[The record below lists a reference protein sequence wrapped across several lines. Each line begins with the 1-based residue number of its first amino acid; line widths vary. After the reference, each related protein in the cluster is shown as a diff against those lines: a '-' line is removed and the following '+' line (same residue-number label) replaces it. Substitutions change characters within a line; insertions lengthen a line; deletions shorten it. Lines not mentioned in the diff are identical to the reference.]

1 MKQTSALRVL
11 TLGAVAGMR
20 SMSAPALV
28 SGYLQQKQL
37 AALAD
42 SPLSWLGTGTANTA
56 LRLAAAGELVADK
69 LPGIPARIR
78 PLPLLGRA
86 ASGAAAGAALSDAD
100 GEDWVVGAA
109 LGAAA
114 AVISAFGLYH
124 LRRALTYGLGLP
136 DPVVALAEDGI
147 ALAAGKSQL

>member
-1 MKQTSALRVL
+1 MNPRTALRVL

-28 SGYLQQKQL
+28 SGYLQQRRL
-37 AALAD
+37 AALAG
-42 SPLSWLGTGTANTA
+42 SPIAWLGSERARTA

-69 LPGIPARIR
+69 LPGTPDRIL

-86 ASGAAAGAALSDAD
+86 TSGAVAGAALSDAD

-109 LGAAA
+109 LGAVA

-124 LRRALTYGLGLP
+124 LRRALTHGLGLP
-136 DPVVALAEDGI
+136 DLPVALAEDFV
-147 ALAAGKSQL
+147 ALAGGKSQL

>member
-1 MKQTSALRVL
+1 
-11 TLGAVAGMR
+11 
-20 SMSAPALV
+20 MSAPALV
-28 SGYLQQKQL
+28 SSYLQQKQL
-37 AALAD
+37 AALAE
-42 SPLSWLGTGTANTA
+42 SPLAWLGTGQAYIA
-56 LRLAAAGELVADK
+56 LRLAAAGELIADK
-69 LPGIPARIR
+69 LPGIPARIE

-86 ASGAAAGAALSDAD
+86 MSGAVAGAALSDAD

-109 LGAAA
+109 LGTAA

-136 DPVVALAEDGI
+136 DPVVALAEDGV

>member
-1 MKQTSALRVL
+1 MNQKSALRVL

-37 AALAD
+37 AALAE
-42 SPLSWLGTGTANTA
+42 SPLAWLGTGQAYIA
-56 LRLAAAGELVADK
+56 LRLAAAGELIADK
-69 LPGIPARIR
+69 LPGIPARIE

-86 ASGAAAGAALSDAD
+86 MSGAVAGAALSDAD

-109 LGAAA
+109 LGTAA

-136 DPVVALAEDGI
+136 DPVVALAEDGV

>member
-1 MKQTSALRVL
+1 MKQKTALRVL

-28 SGYLQQKQL
+28 SGYLQQRQL

-42 SPLSWLGTGTANTA
+42 SPLSWLGTGTAHTA
-56 LRLAAAGELVADK
+56 LRLAAAGELIADK
-69 LPGIPARIR
+69 LPGIPARIQ

-86 ASGAAAGAALSDAD
+86 ASGAVAGAALSDAD
-100 GEDWVVGAA
+100 GENWVVGAA
-109 LGAAA
+109 LGAVS
-114 AVISAFGLYH
+114 AVIATFGMYH
-124 LRRALTYGLGLP
+124 LRRALTRGLGLP
-136 DPVVALAEDGI
+136 DPLVALAEDGV